1 MAHCQKRSCYW
12 EKASERGL
20 ALTWLEGFQC
30 IPPNLLAAFM
40 WRRPLNSIALA
51 VTTHKGFE
59 KVSDGTSTRVMDWTI
74 NKWRAKITWR
84 ELYNVRD
91 LPKGRGHKICRENTV
106 ILRKVTVIKSKRN
119 IFKNHSPW
127 TLPRKNLYASH
138 LSIYWSSLLSSHP
151 YPIKGVVHFIE
162 A

>member
-1 MAHCQKRSCYW
+1 
-12 EKASERGL
+12 
-20 ALTWLEGFQC
+20 
-30 IPPNLLAAFM
+30 M

-51 VTTHKGFE
+51 AATHKGFE

-119 IFKNHSPW
+119 IIKNHSPR
-127 TLPRKNLYASH
+127 TFQGRTYVHHICLFIALPCSLTILTPLRVSSTSLKPSFLANSTNL
-138 LSIYWSSLLSSHP
+138 LYWALWALIHSSVGLKSQSPPL
-151 YPIKGVVHFIE
+151 
-162 A
+162 